1 MDNRR
6 KLSEL
11 IEAADNDTLK
21 AVADA
26 HPMLSDAKKDELY
39 SRISER
45 VSVGEDYADSVS
57 GVEVRRGRGVSR
69 YVGLVAAM
77 ALVIGGLGGGGLLL
91 KQRAGSVPSSE
102 IEATT
107 EVTEAET
114 ETEAPT
120 EAALTEDEAQAI
132 VDDLFVK
139 FTDFEKAYLLGGIEV
154 DYSAPI
160 YRTYVP
166 AGAPDGFEVTEKF
179 YPVTDERFRKWEDVE
194 AACLDVFT
202 AEAGYPIIGFKSKEE
217 PYETVRGIDET
228 ITNGTTHII
237 DGSDWYMIWDMK
249 FKTPS
254 EWISEPRIEITPDGN
269 IEAYRKRHSTAIAY
283 KEFQNCTTRQEQ
295 MELDPTTLT
304 PFEVEE
310 DSCDIEEVYTIVNTD
325 NGWRIAD
332 IKPVYTEE
340 EYIAEAPTEAD
351 SEDYEA
357 IARKLTDEYYEYID
371 KINGKAL
378 EIDRSVTIEK
388 EETDESGIRYHNT
401 YFLITDE
408 ELPNVEAARKRCFE
422 IFDEEDGLAALK
434 ALAITSDED
443 WDYYSGNGFIDEG
456 DCWYILEQL
465 YDNTGVHTWTDDD
478 EFSAELTPDGDIRV
492 VRKTEYV
499 SANKRYDETRE
510 FTLRKTDEGWR
521 ISDLYPVEQKSVNE

>member
-1 MDNRR
+1 MSSKK

-11 IEAADNDTLK
+11 IEAADSETLK
-21 AVADA
+21 HIADS
-26 HPMLSDAKKDELY
+26 HPMVSDKKKDELY
-39 SRISER
+39 ARISKRTHLSE
-45 VSVGEDYADSVS
+45 EYADRVS
-57 GVEVRRGRGVSR
+57 GVEVRHGRGVSR

-77 ALVIGGLGGGGLLL
+77 ALVIVGLGGGGLLL

-132 VDDLFVK
+132 VDDLFEK
-139 FTDFEKAYLLGGIEV
+139 YTDFQKAYLLGGIEV

-194 AACLDVFT
+194 AACLEVFT
-202 AEAGYPIIGFKSKEE
+202 EKAGYPIIGFKSKDE
-217 PYETVRGIDET
+217 PRDTVRGIDET

-249 FKTPS
+249 IKTPS

-310 DSCDIEEVYTIVNTD
+310 DSCDIEEVYTIVNTE
-325 NGWRIAD
+325 NGWRIAKIENVLFREQD
-332 IKPVYTEE
+332 ENDTEQVDEIVAVAE
-340 EYIAEAPTEAD
+340 ELTDKYLE
-351 SEDYEA
+351 YY
-357 IARKLTDEYYEYID
+357 RKLSGD
-371 KINGKAL
+371 GL
-378 EIDRSVTIEK
+378 EVDTSVTLE
-388 EETDESGIRYHNT
+388 ESETDEAGHVYSNT
-401 YFLITDE
+401 YYLITDE
-408 ELPNVEAARKRCFE
+408 DHP
-422 IFDEEDGLAALK
+422 
-434 ALAITSDED
+434 SDERI
-443 WDYYSGNGFIDEG
+443 YSMFSEECSDVIKDEFYVA
-456 DCWYILEQL
+456 DADEWCYFNASNFLQKDESWYILKERYENVGTISDWKDKSL
-465 YDNTGVHTWTDDD
+465 RVEADGNNIKAIRTYRYSSAKNEYDVEVYFTISKTDD
-478 EFSAELTPDGDIRV
+478 
-492 VRKTEYV
+492 
-499 SANKRYDETRE
+499 
-510 FTLRKTDEGWR
+510 GWR
-521 ISDLYPVEQKSVNE
+521 IIDFTKQWVE

>member
-1 MDNRR
+1 MDNKR

-45 VSVGEDYADSVS
+45 VSVGDDYADSVS
-57 GVEVRRGRGVSR
+57 GVEVKHGRGASR
-69 YVGLVAAM
+69 FVGFAAAL
-77 ALVIGGLGGGGLLL
+77 ALVLAGLGGGGLLL
-91 KQRAGSVPSSE
+91 KNRMGAAPAAELEES
-102 IEATT
+102 A
-107 EVTEAET
+107 EVTEEET

-132 VDDLFVK
+132 VDDLFEK
-139 FTDFEKAYLLGGIEV
+139 YTDFQKAYILGGIEV
-154 DYSAPI
+154 DYSTPI

-202 AEAGYPIIGFKSKEE
+202 AEAGYPIIGFKSKDE
-217 PYETVRGIDET
+217 PRDTVRGIDET

-249 FKTPS
+249 IKTPS

-325 NGWRIAD
+325 NGWRIDD

-357 IARKLTDEYYEYID
+357 VAVARELTDKYLEYYRKLSGDGLEVDTSVTLEESETDDAGRVYSNTYYLVTDEDFPSNERIC
-371 KINGKAL
+371 
-378 EIDRSVTIEK
+378 SMF
-388 EETDESGIRYHNT
+388 DEGC
-401 YFLITDE
+401 D
-408 ELPNVEAARKRCFE
+408 E
-422 IFDEEDGLAALK
+422 IFMKGFVVPAYDDEWCYYNANNFLQKDG
-434 ALAITSDED
+434 S
-443 WDYYSGNGFIDEG
+443 
-456 DCWYILEQL
+456 WYILKERYENVGTISDWKGEPWGVEVNGDNIKAVRTYTYSSDKNE
-465 YDNTGVHTWTDDD
+465 YDVEVYFTIGKTDD
-478 EFSAELTPDGDIRV
+478 
-492 VRKTEYV
+492 
-499 SANKRYDETRE
+499 
-510 FTLRKTDEGWR
+510 GWR
-521 ISDLYPVEQKSVNE
+521 ITNFTKQRVTE

>member
-1 MDNRR
+1 MKDKK

-11 IEAADNDTLK
+11 IEAADGETLK
-21 AVADA
+21 HIADS
-26 HPMLSDAKKDELY
+26 HPMVSDKKKDELC

-45 VSVGEDYADSVS
+45 THLGEEYADRIS
-57 GVEVRRGRGVSR
+57 GVEVRHGRGVSR

-91 KQRAGSVPSSE
+91 KQRAGSVPSSQ

-120 EAALTEDEAQAI
+120 EAAELTEEEAQAI
-132 VDDLFVK
+132 VDDLFEK

-194 AACLDVFT
+194 AACLNVFT
-202 AEAGYPIIGFKSKEE
+202 EEAGYPIIGFKSKDE

-228 ITNGTTHII
+228 ITSATRQII

-269 IEAYRKRHSTAIAY
+269 IEACRKRHITSIAY
-283 KEFQNCTTRQEQ
+283 KEFQNCTTRQEY

-310 DSCDIEEVYTIVNTD
+310 KSHDIEEVYTIVNTE
-325 NGWRIAD
+325 NGWRIEKIENAD
-332 IKPVYTEE
+332 FREQEENDTEQVDEIVAVAE
-340 EYIAEAPTEAD
+340 ELTDKYLE
-351 SEDYEA
+351 YY
-357 IARKLTDEYYEYID
+357 RKLSGD
-371 KINGKAL
+371 GL
-378 EIDRSVTIEK
+378 EVDTSVTLE
-388 EETDESGIRYHNT
+388 ESETDEAGHVYSNT
-401 YFLITDE
+401 YYLITDE
-408 ELPNVEAARKRCFE
+408 DHP
-422 IFDEEDGLAALK
+422 
-434 ALAITSDED
+434 SDERI
-443 WDYYSGNGFIDEG
+443 YSMFSEECSDVIKDEFYVA
-456 DCWYILEQL
+456 DADEWCYFNASNFLQKDESWYILKERYENVGTISDWKDKSL
-465 YDNTGVHTWTDDD
+465 RVEADGNNIKAIRTYRYSSAKDEYDVEVYFTIGMTDD
-478 EFSAELTPDGDIRV
+478 
-492 VRKTEYV
+492 
-499 SANKRYDETRE
+499 
-510 FTLRKTDEGWR
+510 GWR
-521 ISDLYPVEQKSVNE
+521 IIDFTKQWVY

>member
-1 MDNRR
+1 MDNKR

-21 AVADA
+21 HIADS
-26 HPMLSDAKKDELY
+26 HPMVSDKKKDELY
-39 SRISER
+39 ARISER
-45 VSVGEDYADSVS
+45 VSIGDDYADSVS
-57 GVEVRRGRGVSR
+57 GVEVKHGRGASR
-69 YVGLVAAM
+69 FVGFAAAL
-77 ALVIGGLGGGGLLL
+77 ALVLAGLGGGGLLL

-132 VDDLFVK
+132 VDDLFEK
-139 FTDFEKAYLLGGIEV
+139 YTDFQKAYILGGIEV

-194 AACLDVFT
+194 AACLEVFT
-202 AEAGYPIIGFKSKEE
+202 EKAGYPIIGFKSKDE
-217 PYETVRGIDET
+217 PSDTVRGIDET

-249 FKTPS
+249 IKTPS

-325 NGWRIAD
+325 NGWRIAKIENALFREQD
-332 IKPVYTEE
+332 ENDTEQVDEIVAVAE
-340 EYIAEAPTEAD
+340 ELTDKYLE
-351 SEDYEA
+351 YY
-357 IARKLTDEYYEYID
+357 RKLSGD
-371 KINGKAL
+371 GL
-378 EIDRSVTIEK
+378 EVDTSETLEK
-388 EETDESGIRYHNT
+388 SETDEAGHVYSNT
-401 YFLITDE
+401 YYLVTDE
-408 ELPNVEAARKRCFE
+408 DFPSNERICSMFDEGCDE
-422 IFDEEDGLAALK
+422 IFMKGFVVPAYDDEWCYYNANNFLQKDG
-434 ALAITSDED
+434 S
-443 WDYYSGNGFIDEG
+443 
-456 DCWYILEQL
+456 WYILKERYENVGTISDWKDKSL
-465 YDNTGVHTWTDDD
+465 RVEADGNNIKAIRTYRYSSAKNEYDVEVYFTIGMTDD
-478 EFSAELTPDGDIRV
+478 
-492 VRKTEYV
+492 
-499 SANKRYDETRE
+499 
-510 FTLRKTDEGWR
+510 GWR
-521 ISDLYPVEQKSVNE
+521 ITNFTKQRVTE

>member
-1 MDNRR
+1 MDNKR

-45 VSVGEDYADSVS
+45 ASIGDDYADSVS
-57 GVEVRRGRGVSR
+57 GVEVKHGRGASR
-69 YVGLVAAM
+69 FVGFAAAL
-77 ALVIGGLGGGGLLL
+77 ALVLGGLGGGGLLL

-102 IEATT
+102 IEESV
-107 EVTEAET
+107 EVTEEET

-132 VDDLFVK
+132 VDDLFEK
-139 FTDFEKAYLLGGIEV
+139 YTDFQKAYILGGIEV

-194 AACLDVFT
+194 AACLEVFT
-202 AEAGYPIIGFKSKEE
+202 EKAGYPIIGFKSKEE

-228 ITNGTTHII
+228 ITSATRQII

-249 FKTPS
+249 IKTPS

-325 NGWRIAD
+325 NGWRIAKIENALFREQAEND
-332 IKPVYTEE
+332 TEQVDEIVAVAE
-340 EYIAEAPTEAD
+340 ELTDKYLE
-351 SEDYEA
+351 YY
-357 IARKLTDEYYEYID
+357 RKLSGD
-371 KINGKAL
+371 GL
-378 EIDRSVTIEK
+378 EVDTSVTLE
-388 EETDESGIRYHNT
+388 ESETDEAGHVYSNT
-401 YFLITDE
+401 YYLITDE
-408 ELPNVEAARKRCFE
+408 DHP
-422 IFDEEDGLAALK
+422 
-434 ALAITSDED
+434 SDERI
-443 WDYYSGNGFIDEG
+443 YSMFSEECSDVIKDEFYVA
-456 DCWYILEQL
+456 DADEWCYFNASNFLQKDESWYILKERYENVGTISDWKDKSL
-465 YDNTGVHTWTDDD
+465 RVEADGNNIKAIRTYRYSSAKNEYDVEVYFTIGKTDD
-478 EFSAELTPDGDIRV
+478 
-492 VRKTEYV
+492 
-499 SANKRYDETRE
+499 
-510 FTLRKTDEGWR
+510 GWR
-521 ISDLYPVEQKSVNE
+521 ITNFTKQRVTE